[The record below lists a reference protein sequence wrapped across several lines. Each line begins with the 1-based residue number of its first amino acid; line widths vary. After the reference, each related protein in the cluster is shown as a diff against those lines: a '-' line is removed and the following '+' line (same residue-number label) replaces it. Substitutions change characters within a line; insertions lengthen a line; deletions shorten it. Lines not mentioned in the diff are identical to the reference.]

1 MHLEIVRSL
10 RCPDESCSL
19 CSPLSRLLL
28 RRALLNRKIGHF
40 FFWHLRSELQSQS
53 LTVRFGLLLEAFCRG
68 LGPYL
73 VELNKQVE
81 ALDKLTTL
89 TDSMK
94 ERPQDTAKDRL
105 KFLSEQMRQRDYME
119 SLQVCP

>member
-1 MHLEIVRSL
+1 MLLFFSQ
-10 RCPDESCSL
+10 
-19 CSPLSRLLL
+19 LSRLLL
-28 RRALLNRKIGHF
+28 RRALLYRKIGHF

-81 ALDKLTTL
+81 ALDKLTML

-105 KFLSEQMRQRDYME
+105 KFLSEQMRQGDYME
-119 SLQVCP
+119 SLQV

>member
-1 MHLEIVRSL
+1 MVLSFL
-10 RCPDESCSL
+10 FCFCF
-19 CSPLSRLLL
+19 SPLARLLL

-73 VELNKQVE
+73 KELIKQVE

-94 ERPQDTAKDRL
+94 ERPQVNHSVL
-105 KFLSEQMRQRDYME
+105 ISI
-119 SLQVCP
+119 S